1 MPTLGS
7 ARRSRA
13 NSLSRGDFD
22 RIYLACRNTDSGQS
36 AAADLERLTGRSIFT
51 VVRMDLTDLDSVRS
65 ALSTL
70 DGPLHSV
77 VMNAGGTGGPT
88 PLALTAD
95 GVTHVFGSNVLGHVV
110 LLENLLAAGALT
122 NTAVL
127 VGSEAA
133 RGVRM
138 MRMPRPTFT
147 NHSVEEFASVIDGS
161 YFMQH
166 KFNTFLAYGQVKYL
180 GALWMSALARKH
192 PDLRL
197 LTVSPGNTAGTDALR
212 DMGSVTRAMMNHVM
226 LPYVLPA
233 LGVGH
238 QLEKGAKRLADG
250 VTDEQLRSGVFYA
263 SRPGKVVGP
272 LVDQSVIVADFK
284 DPAIQQ
290 HAYEA
295 IHRFVKK
302 PRSQQQPRPRAI
314 GADGVESADG
324 PDRSPAKAE
333 RPRVRSD
340 TTQLT
345 QIVDLGQLVL
355 RCVSTPRQEHQV
367 GRFGSTTRRG
377 AVITGG
383 DCRSTR

>member
-1 MPTLGS
+1 MAATSSKAVLITGANVGLGKEV
-7 ARRSRA
+7 ARQLA
-13 NSLSRGDFD
+13 LTGDFD
-22 RIYLACRNTDSGQS
+22 RIYLACRNADSGQS
-36 AAADLERLTGRSIFT
+36 AAFDLQRLTGRPIFS
-51 VVRMDLTDLDSVRS
+51 VVRMDLTDVDSVRS
-65 ALSTL
+65 ALNTL

-122 NTAVL
+122 NAAVL

-147 NHSVEEFASVIDGS
+147 DHSVEEFVSVIDGS
-161 YFMQH
+161 YFTQH
-166 KFNTFLAYGQVKYL
+166 EFNTFLAYGQVKYL
-180 GALWMSALARKH
+180 GALWMSALARQH

-212 DMGSVTRAMMNHVM
+212 DMGSVTRALMNHVM
-226 LPYVLPA
+226 LPHVLPA

-250 VTDEQLRSGVFYA
+250 VTDDRLRSGVFYA

-272 LVDQSVIVADFK
+272 LVDQSEIVADFK

-295 IHRFVKK
+295 IHRFVKES
-302 PRSQQQPRPRAI
+302 RSHRQSPPHTI
-314 GADGVESADG
+314 GGVES
-324 PDRSPAKAE
+324 R
-333 RPRVRSD
+333 
-340 TTQLT
+340 
-345 QIVDLGQLVL
+345 
-355 RCVSTPRQEHQV
+355 
-367 GRFGSTTRRG
+367 
-377 AVITGG
+377 
-383 DCRSTR
+383 

>member
-1 MPTLGS
+1 MPTWGS
-7 ARRSRA
+7 ARRWRG
-13 NSLSRGDFD
+13 NSLVAGDFD
-22 RIYLACRNTDSGQS
+22 RIYLACRNTDSGRS
-36 AAADLERLTGRSIFT
+36 AAAELERITGRSIFT

-70 DGPLHSV
+70 DGELHSV

-110 LLENLLAAGALT
+110 LLENLLADGALT

-147 NHSVEEFASVIDGS
+147 DHSVEEFASVIDGS
-161 YFMQH
+161 FFKQH

-212 DMGSVTRAMMNHVM
+212 DMGVVTRTMMNHFCC
-226 LPYVLPA
+226 PTSFPHW
-233 LGVGH
+233 G
-238 QLEKGAKRLADG
+238 
-250 VTDEQLRSGVFYA
+250 
-263 SRPGKVVGP
+263 
-272 LVDQSVIVADFK
+272 
-284 DPAIQQ
+284 
-290 HAYEA
+290 
-295 IHRFVKK
+295 
-302 PRSQQQPRPRAI
+302 
-314 GADGVESADG
+314 
-324 PDRSPAKAE
+324 
-333 RPRVRSD
+333 SD
-340 TTQLT
+340 TSWRRAPSGWSMESPTNS
-345 QIVDLGQLVL
+345 
-355 RCVSTPRQEHQV
+355 CAAACSTPADRAPSP
-367 GRFGSTTRRG
+367 GPSWISRRSSPTS
-377 AVITGG
+377 VTP
-383 DCRSTR
+383 

>member
-1 MPTLGS
+1 MAATSKAVLITGANVGLGKEV
-7 ARRSRA
+7 ARQLA
-13 NSLSRGDFD
+13 LTGDFD
-22 RIYLACRNTDSGQS
+22 RIYLACRNTDSGRS

-65 ALSTL
+65 ALGTL

-122 NTAVL
+122 STAVL

-133 RGVRM
+133 RGVPSM
-138 MRMPRPTFT
+138 GMARPTFAD
-147 NHSVEEFASVIDGS
+147 HSVQEFASVIDGS
-161 YFMQH
+161 FFKQR

-180 GALWMSALARKH
+180 GALWISALARQH
-192 PDLRL
+192 PNLRL

-212 DMGSVTRAMMNHVM
+212 DMGPLTRALMNHLL

-233 LGVGH
+233 LGRGH
-238 QLEKGAKRLADG
+238 RLETGAKRLVAG
-250 VTDEQLRSGVFYA
+250 VTDKQLRSGVFYA
-263 SRPGKVVGP
+263 SASNKVTGP
-272 LVDQSVIVADFK
+272 LVDQAEIVADFR

-290 HAYEA
+290 HADDA

-302 PRSQQQPRPRAI
+302 PGGHQQPPTSSI
-314 GADGVESADG
+314 GANGVES
-324 PDRSPAKAE
+324 R
-333 RPRVRSD
+333 
-340 TTQLT
+340 
-345 QIVDLGQLVL
+345 
-355 RCVSTPRQEHQV
+355 
-367 GRFGSTTRRG
+367 
-377 AVITGG
+377 
-383 DCRSTR
+383 

>member
-1 MPTLGS
+1 MATTSSKAVLITGANVGLGKEV
-7 ARRSRA
+7 ARQLA
-13 NSLSRGDFD
+13 LTGDFD
-22 RIYLACRNTDSGQS
+22 RIYLACRNADSGQS
-36 AAADLERLTGRSIFT
+36 AAFDLQRLTGRPIFS

-65 ALSTL
+65 ALNTL

-95 GVTHVFGSNVLGHVV
+95 GVTHIFGSNVLGHVV

-147 NHSVEEFASVIDGS
+147 DHSVEEFASVIDGS
-161 YFMQH
+161 YFQH
-166 KFNTFLAYGQVKYL
+166 HEFNTFLAYGQVKYL
-180 GALWMSALARKH
+180 GPLWMSALARRH

-212 DMGSVTRAMMNHVM
+212 DMSSVTRALMNHVM

-238 QLEKGAKRLADG
+238 QLETGAKRLADG
-250 VTDEQLRSGVFYA
+250 VTDQELRSGVFYA

-272 LVDQSVIVADFK
+272 LVDQSEIVADFK

-302 PRSQQQPRPRAI
+302 PRAHQHTSPRTI
-314 GADGVESADG
+314 GADGV
-324 PDRSPAKAE
+324 
-333 RPRVRSD
+333 
-340 TTQLT
+340 
-345 QIVDLGQLVL
+345 
-355 RCVSTPRQEHQV
+355 
-367 GRFGSTTRRG
+367 
-377 AVITGG
+377 
-383 DCRSTR
+383 

>member
-1 MPTLGS
+1 MAASKAVLITGANVGLGKEV
-7 ARRSRA
+7 ARQLA
-13 NSLSRGDFD
+13 LTGDFD
-22 RIYLACRNTDSGQS
+22 RIHLACRNTDSGRS
-36 AAADLERLTGRSIFT
+36 AAADLERLTGRSIFS
-51 VVRMDLTDLDSVRS
+51 VVRMDLTDLNSVRS
-65 ALSTL
+65 ALDAL

-110 LLENLLAAGALT
+110 LLENLLATGALT
-122 NTAVL
+122 SSAVL

-147 NHSVEEFASVIDGS
+147 DHSVEEFASVIDGS
-161 YFMQH
+161 FFEHHQ
-166 KFNTFLAYGQVKYL
+166 FNTFLAYGQVKYV

-192 PDLRL
+192 LDLRL

-212 DMGSVTRAMMNHVM
+212 DMGSVTRSVMNHVM

-250 VTDEQLRSGVFYA
+250 VTDDRLRSGVFYA

-272 LVDQSVIVADFK
+272 LVDQSEIVADFK
-284 DPAIQQ
+284 DPAIQLN
-290 HAYEA
+290 AYEA
-295 IHRFVKK
+295 IRRFVEE
-302 PRSQQQPRPRAI
+302 PRA
-314 GADGVESADG
+314 
-324 PDRSPAKAE
+324 
-333 RPRVRSD
+333 
-340 TTQLT
+340 Q
-345 QIVDLGQLVL
+345 
-355 RCVSTPRQEHQV
+355 
-367 GRFGSTTRRG
+367 
-377 AVITGG
+377 
-383 DCRSTR
+383 

>member
-1 MPTLGS
+1 MTAASSKAVLITGANVGLGKEV
-7 ARRSRA
+7 ARQLA
-13 NSLSRGDFD
+13 LVDDFD
-22 RIYLACRNTDSGQS
+22 RIYLACRNTDKGRS
-36 AAADLERLTGRSIFT
+36 AAADLERLTGRSIYT
-51 VVRMDLTDLDSVRS
+51 VVGMDLTDLGSVRS

-88 PLALTAD
+88 PLTLTAD
-95 GVTHVFGSNVLGHVV
+95 GVTHVFGSNVLGHVI

-133 RGVRM
+133 RGVSSM
-138 MRMPRPTFT
+138 GMPRPTFAD
-147 NHSVEEFASVIDGS
+147 HSVEEFASVIDGS
-161 YFMQH
+161 FFKQH

-180 GALWMSALARKH
+180 GALWISALARRH
-192 PDLRL
+192 LDLRL

-212 DMGSVTRAMMNHVM
+212 DMGPLTRAVMNHLL

-233 LGVGH
+233 LGRGH
-238 QLEKGAKRLADG
+238 RLETGAQRLADG
-250 VTDEQLRSGVFYA
+250 VTDDQLRSGVFYA
-263 SRPGKVVGP
+263 SAPGKVTGP

-302 PRSQQQPRPRAI
+302 PHSHPQPPPRTI
-314 GADGVESADG
+314 SADGVES
-324 PDRSPAKAE
+324 R
-333 RPRVRSD
+333 
-340 TTQLT
+340 
-345 QIVDLGQLVL
+345 
-355 RCVSTPRQEHQV
+355 
-367 GRFGSTTRRG
+367 
-377 AVITGG
+377 
-383 DCRSTR
+383 

>member
-1 MPTLGS
+1 MAATSSKAVLITGANVGLGKEV
-7 ARRSRA
+7 ARQ
-13 NSLSRGDFD
+13 LGVTGDFD
-22 RIYLACRNTDSGQS
+22 KIYLACRNTDSGQS
-36 AAADLERLTGRSIFT
+36 AAADLEHLTGRAIFT
-51 VVRMDLTDLDSVRS
+51 VIRMDLTDLDSVRS

-88 PLALTAD
+88 PLSLTAD

-110 LLENLLAAGALT
+110 LLENLLATGALT

-133 RGVRM
+133 RGVPSLGM
-138 MRMPRPTFT
+138 ARPTFAS
-147 NHSVEEFASVIDGS
+147 HSVEEFANVIDGS
-161 YFMQH
+161 FFKQH

-180 GALWMSALARKH
+180 GPLWMSALARQH

-197 LTVSPGNTAGTDALR
+197 LTVSPGNTAGTAALR
-212 DMGSVTRAMMNHVM
+212 DMGPLTRAVMNHFL

-233 LGVGH
+233 LGRGH
-238 QLEKGAKRLADG
+238 RLETGAQRLTDG

-263 SRPGKVVGP
+263 SRAGKVTGP

-302 PRSQQQPRPRAI
+302 PRAHPQPPARTV
-314 GADGVESADG
+314 GADGVES
-324 PDRSPAKAE
+324 R
-333 RPRVRSD
+333 
-340 TTQLT
+340 
-345 QIVDLGQLVL
+345 
-355 RCVSTPRQEHQV
+355 
-367 GRFGSTTRRG
+367 
-377 AVITGG
+377 
-383 DCRSTR
+383 

>member
-1 MPTLGS
+1 MATTSSKAVLITGANVGLGKEV
-7 ARRSRA
+7 ARQLALAS
-13 NSLSRGDFD
+13 DFD
-22 RIYLACRNTDSGQS
+22 QIYLACRNTDSGQS
-36 AAADLERLTGRSIFT
+36 AAADLESLTGRAVFT

-110 LLENLLAAGALT
+110 LLENLLAVGALT

-161 YFMQH
+161 YFLQH

-238 QLEKGAKRLADG
+238 QLEKGAQRLADG
-250 VTDEQLRSGVFYA
+250 VTDDRLRSGVFYA

-272 LVDQSVIVADFK
+272 LEDQAAIVADFK

-302 PRSQQQPRPRAI
+302 PRAQQQSTPRPI
-314 GADGVESADG
+314 DADGVES
-324 PDRSPAKAE
+324 R
-333 RPRVRSD
+333 
-340 TTQLT
+340 
-345 QIVDLGQLVL
+345 
-355 RCVSTPRQEHQV
+355 
-367 GRFGSTTRRG
+367 
-377 AVITGG
+377 
-383 DCRSTR
+383 

>member
-1 MPTLGS
+1 MAATSSEAVLITGANVGLGKEV
-7 ARRSRA
+7 ARQLA
-13 NSLSRGDFD
+13 LAGDFD

-36 AAADLERLTGRSIFT
+36 AAADLERLTGRSIFA

-70 DGPLHSV
+70 DGPLHSI

-88 PLALTAD
+88 PLTLTAD
-95 GVTHVFGSNVLGHVV
+95 GVTQVFGSNVLGHVV
-110 LLENLLAAGALT
+110 LLENLIAAGALT

-138 MRMPRPTFT
+138 MRMPRPTFA
-147 NHSVEEFASVIDGS
+147 NNSVEEFASVIDGS
-161 YFMQH
+161 YFTQH
-166 KFNTFLAYGQVKYL
+166 EFNTFLAYGQVKYI

-212 DMGSVTRAMMNHVM
+212 DMGPVTRALMNHVM

-238 QLEKGAKRLADG
+238 QLEKGAQRLAEG
-250 VTDEQLRSGVFYA
+250 ITDERLRSGVFYA

-272 LVDQSVIVADFK
+272 LVDQSEILADFR

-295 IHRFVKK
+295 IHRFVNKR
-302 PRSQQQPRPRAI
+302 RSQQQPTPRTI
-314 GADGVESADG
+314 GADDVES
-324 PDRSPAKAE
+324 R
-333 RPRVRSD
+333 
-340 TTQLT
+340 
-345 QIVDLGQLVL
+345 
-355 RCVSTPRQEHQV
+355 
-367 GRFGSTTRRG
+367 
-377 AVITGG
+377 
-383 DCRSTR
+383 

>member
-1 MPTLGS
+1 MATTSSKAVLITGANVGLGKEV
-7 ARRSRA
+7 ARQLA
-13 NSLSRGDFD
+13 LNGDFD
-22 RIYLACRNTDSGQS
+22 RIYLACRNTDSGRS
-36 AAADLERLTGRSIFT
+36 AAADLERLTGRSIFA
-51 VVRMDLTDLDSVRS
+51 VVRMDLTDLDSVTTAVS
-65 ALSTL
+65 AL

-77 VMNAGGTGGPT
+77 IMNAGGTGGPT

-161 YFMQH
+161 YFTQH

-180 GALWMSALARKH
+180 GALWMSALARQH

-212 DMGSVTRAMMNHVM
+212 DMGSVTRALMNHVM
-226 LPYVLPA
+226 LPHVLPA

-238 QLEKGAKRLADG
+238 QLEKGAERLADG
-250 VTDEQLRSGVFYA
+250 VNDERLRSGVFYA

-284 DPAIQQ
+284 DPAMQQ

-295 IHRFVKK
+295 VHRFVKT
-302 PRSQQQPRPRAI
+302 PRAHHNRVPAPSVVSSP
-314 GADGVESADG
+314 ADG
-324 PDRSPAKAE
+324 
-333 RPRVRSD
+333 
-340 TTQLT
+340 
-345 QIVDLGQLVL
+345 
-355 RCVSTPRQEHQV
+355 
-367 GRFGSTTRRG
+367 
-377 AVITGG
+377 
-383 DCRSTR
+383 